1 MLCITKKSAEVS
13 WCNNEKG
20 LALISAV
27 LALLVVTVLGI
38 LAINTSVMEI
48 QIAGNQQQW
57 QEDFNMSE
65 GGAEVEATHVG
76 YARPGVG
83 GFDWYEISDP
93 SIFDQY
99 LLPPQASY
107 DPYDDMTSTDN
118 FPDDFDND
126 KADNP
131 NNWPHQNLMQD
142 ANDDKYDYAYLVTYL
157 YPDAPPKGY
166 DASTFS
172 GYKFRIDGEKQVVIE
187 VGGIKVGV
195 KIGI

>member
-1 MLCITKKSAEVS
+1 MLCITKKIVS
-13 WCNNEKG
+13 GNCFNNEKG
-20 LALISAV
+20 FALISAV
-27 LALLVVTVLGI
+27 LALLVVTLLGI

-48 QIAGNQQQW
+48 KIAGNQQQW
-57 QEDFNMSE
+57 EESFNLGE

-76 YARPGVG
+76 YARSGVG

-93 SIFDQY
+93 SILGQY
-99 LLPPQASY
+99 LLPHQASY
-107 DPYDDMTSTDN
+107 DPYNDMTTTDN
-118 FPDDFDND
+118 FPSDFDAS
-126 KADNP
+126 KAVNS

-172 GYKFRIDGEKQVVIE
+172 GYKFRINGEKQVIIE
-187 VGGIKVGV
+187 LGGIKVGV
-195 KIGI
+195 KTGI